1 MYQGAVQTEAKHD
14 YATPKGFWDFFFNF
28 LPCILYTRPFNKVV
42 LTIIHQIDTE
52 NHEKCRNVVIKMDFN
67 FFSLVFAE

>member
-1 MYQGAVQTEAKHD
+1 MLS
-14 YATPKGFWDFFFNF
+14 PKGFLNFFDKF
-28 LPCILYTRPFNKVV
+28 LPCTKYTRPFNKVV